1 MVGKFVFGML
11 SGGALV
17 AGGFI
22 IGSAMAPVQAP
33 PAANDS
39 APVTS
44 EAPAAPAA
52 EAPATE
58 TAAVTPEVA
67 PEAAPEAAPEVE
79 SETAAAAPEE
89 PAQVESAEVDPEAS
103 PEAPASEPA
112 AEPAVAAEP
121 AATEGAEAPAAEAAE
136 PALPVAEAEAETAT
150 VNESLPAPEPVAVE
164 PAAPEPEAADTA
176 AAETAAAETPE
187 ATAEAVAE
195 PAVETAAAPPE
206 TVAEAPAAPEA
217 TAVAEPEPAP
227 AETAVAEVQPPAPPL
242 APPPLPQLSTDGVL
256 AALDRSASDVAPVV
270 VAEAAPETE
279 VAPAPAP
286 EASAEPAPEPA
297 PEPAAEPAPEAAAE
311 AAPEP
316 APEPLPEVAEAEM
329 PTVEPPVTEDGMI
342 APPLDDSA
350 TARLPGTAAPSMPGN
365 KPATLPG
372 TAGDTGDA
380 AVPEPEVA
388 VLPEAASDGPAFVPA
403 PGATDAA
410 DGVVVNRLP
419 RIGDAPAEAAAE
431 GIPAPDAT
439 SPADTRPI
447 KLYAASFENPDAK
460 PVLAIVLVDSGSV
473 DLDRAGL
480 AALPFPVT
488 FALDPMD
495 PATPDRAAVYRA
507 AGKEVVMLA
516 TGIADGSQASDI
528 EVAFQ
533 SMEQGLP
540 EAVAVMDLPV
550 AAFQDRRPL
559 ASLVVPVVG
568 AQGRGLLT
576 WDQGLNAADQVARR
590 EDIAAAVI
598 FRDLTSAG
606 EDGTAIRRVLD
617 RAVFK
622 AGQDG
627 RVTVAANATPETVAT
642 LLEWT
647 VEGRAATVAIGP
659 LTAVMTVE

>member
-58 TAAVTPEVA
+58 TAAVTPEAA
-67 PEAAPEAAPEVE
+67 PEAAPEAVPEVE
-79 SETAAAAPEE
+79 PETAAAAPEE

-121 AATEGAEAPAAEAAE
+121 AATEEAEAPAAEAAE

-176 AAETAAAETPE
+176 FADPATAETPE

-286 EASAEPAPEPA
+286 EAPAEPA
-297 PEPAAEPAPEAAAE
+297 PEPAAEPAPE

-329 PTVEPPVTEDGMI
+329 PTVEPPVSDDGMI

-350 TARLPGTAAPSMPGN
+350 TARLPGTAAPSMPGSR
-365 KPATLPG
+365 PATLPG

-388 VLPEAASDGPAFVPA
+388 VLPEATGDGPAFVPA

-419 RIGDAPAEAAAE
+419 RIGDAPAEDAAE
-431 GIPAPDAT
+431 ATPAADAAT
-439 SPADTRPI
+439 PADTRPI
-447 KLYAASFENPDAK
+447 AVYAASFENPDAK
-460 PVLAIVLVDSGSV
+460 PVLAIVLVDIGSV

-495 PATPDRAAVYRA
+495 PATLERAAVYRA

-627 RVTVAANATPETVAT
+627 RVTVAATATPETVAT

>member
-22 IGSAMAPVQAP
+22 IGSAMAPVQTP

-39 APVTS
+39 APVAA

-52 EAPATE
+52 E
-58 TAAVTPEVA
+58 TAAATPEVA
-67 PEAAPEAAPEVE
+67 PEAAPEV
-79 SETAAAAPEE
+79 TPEE
-89 PAQVESAEVDPEAS
+89 PAQVASAEAEPEVAADAPEAD
-103 PEAPASEPA
+103 
-112 AEPAVAAEP
+112 AV
-121 AATEGAEAPAAEAAE
+121 TEEVVEDVAEAPAAEAAE
-136 PALPVAEAEAETAT
+136 PSLPAAEAEAETAT
-150 VNESLPAPEPVAVE
+150 VNESLPAPDPVEVE
-164 PAAPEPEAADTA
+164 PAAPEAATAEATEAAPEEATA
-176 AAETAAAETPE
+176 DGSTVPAAEAPAAATAEPAAETAATEA
-187 ATAEAVAE
+187 ATAD
-195 PAVETAAAPPE
+195 AATTE
-206 TVAEAPAAPEA
+206 TVAEAPAVPEAPEA
-217 TAVAEPEPAP
+217 PEAAASAEAP
-227 AETAVAEVQPPAPPL
+227 ADTAVAEVAPPALPL
-242 APPPLPQLSTDGVL
+242 APPPLLQLSTDGVL
-256 AALDRSASDVAPVV
+256 SALDRSASEAAPVV
-270 VAEAAPETE
+270 VAEAAPE
-279 VAPAPAP
+279 PAPV
-286 EASAEPAPEPA
+286 
-297 PEPAAEPAPEAAAE
+297 AEPAPEAAAQPAAE
-311 AAPEP
+311 PAPEP
-316 APEPLPEVAEAEM
+316 ATEPVPEPEPLPEVAEAD
-329 PTVEPPVTEDGMI
+329 PPAVEPPVVDDGMT
-342 APPLDDSA
+342 APPLDDNA

-365 KPATLPG
+365 RPATLPG
-372 TAGDTGDA
+372 TGAAAGDEV
-380 AVPEPEVA
+380 VPEAEVA
-388 VLPEAASDGPAFVPA
+388 VMPEAAADGPTFVPA
-403 PGATDAA
+403 PGAEDAA
-410 DGVVVNRLP
+410 EAVVVNRLP
-419 RIGDAPAEAAAE
+419 RIGDAPAEAEAAAE
-431 GIPAPDAT
+431 ADPAT
-439 SPADTRPI
+439 PADSRPI
-447 KLYAASFENPDAK
+447 AIHAASFENPDAK
-460 PVLAIVLVDSGSV
+460 PVLAIVLIDNGNGE
-473 DLDRAGL
+473 LDRAGL

-495 PATPDRAAVYRA
+495 PSTPDHAAIYRA

-516 TGIADGSQASDI
+516 TGIADGAQASDV

-540 EAVAVMDLPV
+540 EAVAVMDLAE
-550 AAFQDRRPL
+550 AAFQNRRPL

-590 EDIAAAVI
+590 EDIPAAVI

-606 EDGTAIRRVLD
+606 TDGAAIRRVLD